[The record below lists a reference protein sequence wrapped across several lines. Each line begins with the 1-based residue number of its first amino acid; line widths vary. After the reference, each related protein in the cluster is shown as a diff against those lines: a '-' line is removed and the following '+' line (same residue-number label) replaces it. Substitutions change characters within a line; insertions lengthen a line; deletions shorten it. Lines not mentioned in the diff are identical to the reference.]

1 MTTSADIVNQAVQL
15 IAGYDNQA
23 PVTGSPPYFDS
34 SVVGLAAGILY
45 DDVVKTVTRQM
56 MPEFARAVTTDL
68 ELSAN
73 TPPLGF
79 DYEYLYPTD
88 GVQLL
93 QVIPAA
99 FTDEND
105 PRPVDW
111 TVGNAVVPYTAATGT
126 ITFPSNP
133 TNGSHLL
140 LNGISWEFVTGSP
153 VGNQTQIGGTLAFTI
168 ATLVNNLN
176 SSVVPDLAVA
186 TYSQTQNGE
195 MTITYDTLGPEG
207 NAYTLEADSPYVVSA
222 ATLLGG
228 SDTELKVIWANEADA
243 QAVYTSQ
250 PNENTWDAMFT
261 ETVKR
266 LLASQLQMALA
277 GRPETSESQLKGAMA
292 FGQAGEQRVDA

>member
-1 MTTSADIVNQAVQL
+1 MTTPADIVNQAVQL
-15 IAGYDNQA
+15 VAGYDNQS
-23 PVTGSPPYFDS
+23 PVTGSPPYFDQ
-34 SVVGLAAGILY
+34 SVVGLAAGIIY
-45 DDVVKTVTRQM
+45 NNVVQAVTRQLA
-56 MPEFARAVTTDL
+56 PEFARTVTTDL

-79 DYEYLYPTD
+79 NYEYLYPTD
-88 GVQLL
+88 GAQLL
-93 QVIPAA
+93 QVIPATFA
-99 FTDEND
+99 DEND

-111 TVGNAVVPYTAATGT
+111 TVGNAVVPYTTATGT

-140 LNGISWEFVTGSP
+140 LNGVSWEFVSGSP

-176 SSVVPDLAVA
+176 DSVDPDLSVA
-186 TYSQTQNGE
+186 TYSQTANGE
-195 MTITYDTLGPEG
+195 MTITYGTPGPAG
-207 NAYTLEADSPYVVSA
+207 NAYTLSADSPYEVSA

-250 PNENTWDAMFT
+250 PNEGIWDALFT
-261 ETVKR
+261 QTVIR
-266 LLASQLQMALA
+266 MLASELQMALA
-277 GRPETSESQLKGAMA
+277 ARPETSEAQLKGAMA
-292 FGQAGEQRVDA
+292 FAQGADSKVDA